1 MNCQFASFVVWLFR
15 VTHLRISTVQLPLYG
30 EVLNWVLE
38 NQEQNNSSFH
48 SQKRLPL
55 SSANE
60 KLENKKNAW
69 GAGKREWLSRDCFE
83 F

>member
-30 EVLNWVLE
+30 EVLNWVSE
-38 NQEQNNSSFH
+38 NQEQSNSSVH
-48 SQKRLPL
+48 SQKRLPW

-69 GAGKREWLSRDCFE
+69 GAGKRE
-83 F
+83 